1 MDKYTPSCKEFVL
14 NQEKLQ
20 QLKELEEKK
29 LLEKAE
35 RIKAEKQRMLD
46 NFRAKLDL
54 IVKNQKKQKDLTTTR
69 SQSAEISMEQAVLF
83 QKFEERRLANIRKK
97 EEEFQHTA
105 EGVQQYA
112 ARKKKEQELRRD
124 RKFKALL

>member
-1 MDKYTPSCKEFVL
+1 
-14 NQEKLQ
+14 
-20 QLKELEEKK
+20 
-29 LLEKAE
+29 
-35 RIKAEKQRMLD
+35 
-46 NFRAKLDL
+46 
-54 IVKNQKKQKDLTTTR
+54 
-69 SQSAEISMEQAVLF
+69 MEQAVLF